1 MVASD
6 ISGEKTVDL
15 ISTKS
20 WINSQTLKKI
30 EKNLSKE
37 IDRILTMSS
46 KLKTISTNKTW
57 TKGWRS
63 PRSLTSSLI
72 QIFRMLV
79 GYRFMEEHLGHKMIN
94 NIMKL
99 I

>member
-6 ISGEKTVDL
+6 ISGEKTADL
-15 ISTKS
+15 ISTES

-37 IDRILTMSS
+37 IDRILTISS

-57 TKGWRS
+57 TKG
-63 PRSLTSSLI
+63 
-72 QIFRMLV
+72 
-79 GYRFMEEHLGHKMIN
+79 
-94 NIMKL
+94 
-99 I
+99 